1 MARQELVSRNEVR
14 QGRAAL
20 DLAAGE
26 EALGGRDEEDM
37 VVDGRTLCGDG
48 APRLEEGG

>member
-1 MARQELVSRNEVR
+1 MAPEELVSRNEVG

-26 EALGGRDEEDM
+26 EALGGGDEEDM
-37 VVDGRTLCGDG
+37 VVDGRTLGGDG
-48 APRLEEGG
+48 APGLEEGG